1 MSRDV
6 IAPKSFP
13 SSPARAGR
21 VRETAA
27 IFSARD
33 SAVFRAFFARASMT
47 RLSCSRVRTFR
58 ISAGTASCFGIRK
71 LRPYPSAT
79 LTISP
84 AFPSFSTSSRRMT
97 FIGLPLPDLR
107 GGERD
112 ERHDAGFL
120 DLHRQLPLVLGAG
133 PRDAPRDDLPALGDE
148 MLEHVHVLVVELEVL
163 LRAEAAELLPH
174 VPFLLSASGAAVRSP
189 SAGAG
194 FRRGAHRFP
203 RLLEL

>member
-1 MSRDV
+1 MSREV

-21 VRETAA
+21 VRETEA

-33 SAVFRAFFARASMT
+33 SAAFRAFFARASMT

-58 ISAGTASCFGIRK
+58 TSAGTASCFGIRK

-112 ERHDAGFL
+112 ERHDAGLL
-120 DLHRQLPLVLGAG
+120 DLHRQLPLVLGARS
-133 PRDAPRDDLPALGDE
+133 RDAPRDDLPALGDE
-148 MLEHVHVLVVELEVL
+148 ML
-163 LRAEAAELLPH
+163 PH
-174 VPFLLSASGAAVRSP
+174 VPFFLSAGAAVRAP
-189 SAGAG
+189 STGAG

-203 RLLEL
+203 RLLKLYSINGCRSERNVVV